1 LLQALMPESGP
12 GRWCRWGDAPGDDLP
27 PLFSNCGGG
36 EPGPAHAALFQAT
49 RAAFTRTCSGFATH
63 QDAAFV
69 AAVGVDYGRT
79 LTLTALRHPVERVI
93 SGYYYSLKMGAPF
106 LEGYRPANDTDFS
119 GLLRFVADNPIDSNN
134 LMTAHLAGARHCAW
148 PGTAAPPP
156 PEQRLPAAMRALAR
170 VCVVVLAV
178 RRCCPAFHGPSL
190 FGGSCCHHAVAA
202 PHGPLLQA
210 WGAHTCATFAALP
223 GLSPP
228 TYSWPARM
236 PLSFLSTRFIRQK
249 KVASIS
255 QQEFM
260 EESLVQLAEA
270 AGWPSADVLR
280 RAAELQA
287 AAETGRLNATP
298 KPRVPPEVRRAIA
311 AANLQDMALY
321 EYAVQ
326 LFLRRSLPP

>member
-1 LLQALMPESGP
+1 
-12 GRWCRWGDAPGDDLP
+12 
-27 PLFSNCGGG
+27 
-36 EPGPAHAALFQAT
+36 
-49 RAAFTRTCSGFATH
+49 
-63 QDAAFV
+63 
-69 AAVGVDYGRT
+69 
-79 LTLTALRHPVERVI
+79 
-93 SGYYYSLKMGAPF
+93 
-106 LEGYRPANDTDFS
+106 
-119 GLLRFVADNPIDSNN
+119 
-134 LMTAHLAGARHCAW
+134 
-148 PGTAAPPP
+148 
-156 PEQRLPAAMRALAR
+156 
-170 VCVVVLAV
+170 
-178 RRCCPAFHGPSL
+178 
-190 FGGSCCHHAVAA
+190 
-202 PHGPLLQA
+202 
-210 WGAHTCATFAALP
+210 
-223 GLSPP
+223 
-228 TYSWPARM
+228 M